1 VTVSISEDFARQAD
15 PFRHELLAHC
25 YRMLG
30 SVHDAEDLVQET
42 LLRAWRASGRFDSRR
57 ASLRT
62 WLYRIATNACLTA
75 LAGRGRRPLPSAI
88 AGPSEDIEQP
98 LVRTEVPWLEPLP
111 NAMVWADRA
120 DPAAVAVS
128 RSSLRLAFVAA
139 LQLLPP
145 RQRAILILREV
156 LELPAAEV
164 ADLLATT
171 PAAVNSA
178 LQRARARLA
187 GVAEDQIDEPAEPD
201 LRATVDAYVTAF
213 ENADITALTRLLTA
227 DAILEMPPMA
237 AWYAGREDYG
247 RFIARVWAMRGT
259 DWRMVR
265 VAANGHR
272 LGRIP
277 GALAAGAHGHPG
289 GHRPQ
294 RGVGRTWGVRYVRP
308 ESPAGRRWFGRGA
321 RRPVKS
327 SRGWRSSVVSS
338 VTAAARK
345 PAPRSSRSQ
354 VSRVNKPSRWVSC
367 TARTS
372 PPGSRSKNAYWVRV
386 EVSPGSGS

>member
-1 VTVSISEDFARQAD
+1 MGSTGLFRGGAVTVSISEDFARQAD
-15 PFRHELLAHC
+15 PYRRELLAHC

-42 LLRAWRASGRFDSRR
+42 LLRAWRASGRFDGER

-75 LAGRGRRPLPSAI
+75 LARRSRRPLPSSI
-88 AGPSEDIEQP
+88 IGPSDDTEQP

-111 NAMVWADRA
+111 DAMVWAERA

-164 ADLLATT
+164 ADMLGTT
-171 PAAVNSA
+171 PAAVNSG

-201 LRATVDAYVTAF
+201 LRATVDAYVKAF
-213 ENADITALTRLLTA
+213 ENADISALTRLLTT
-227 DAILEMPPMA
+227 DAILEMPPLA
-237 AWYAGREDYG
+237 IWYAGRENYG
-247 RFIARVWAMRGT
+247 RFMTRVFAMRGT

-265 VAANGHR
+265 VAANGQ
-272 LGRIP
+272 P
-277 GALAAGAHGHPG
+277 ALAAYVGTGSGSGEYQLHSLQVLTVTPA
-289 GHRPQ
+289 
-294 RGVGRTWGVRYVRP
+294 GVGRNVVWAEPGVF
-308 ESPAGRRWFGRGA
+308 ATFGLAPRLDLGAGA
-321 RRPVKS
+321 R
-327 SRGWRSSVVSS
+327 
-338 VTAAARK
+338 
-345 PAPRSSRSQ
+345 
-354 VSRVNKPSRWVSC
+354 
-367 TARTS
+367 
-372 PPGSRSKNAYWVRV
+372 
-386 EVSPGSGS
+386 